1 MPLVL
6 DDVFMT
12 SDDERAEHMF
22 EALAR
27 FAMNHQVLLFTH
39 HHQLTQIAAKAV
51 DTNLLGLHQLMPS
64 SERVSEWIRR
74 GA

>member
-12 SDDERAEHMF
+12 SDDERAAHMF
-22 EALAR
+22 MALER

-39 HHQLTQIAAKAV
+39 HQHLTNIAARV
-51 DTNLLGLHQLMPS
+51 VQPQSLGVHLLAPS
-64 SERVSEWIRR
+64 FVLE
-74 GA
+74 